1 MIQGVINYG
10 PAKCAYCNGLGNY
23 KNREGTDVRCV
34 VCRGNGSVLVAQPAW
49 RCVYC
54 NGKGGFR
61 DNDEYDKCFVTC
73 DACEGSGWA
82 YELRE
87 K

>member
-10 PAKCAYCNGLGNY
+10 PAKCA
-23 KNREGTDVRCV
+23 
-34 VCRGNGSVLVAQPAW
+34 
-49 RCVYC
+49 YC